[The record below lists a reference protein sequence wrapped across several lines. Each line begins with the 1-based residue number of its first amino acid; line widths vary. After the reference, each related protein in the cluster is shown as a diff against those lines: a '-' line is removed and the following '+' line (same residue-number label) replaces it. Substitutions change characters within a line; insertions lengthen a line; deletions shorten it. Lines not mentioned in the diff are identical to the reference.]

1 MPFFF
6 FSLCSND
13 FRKIEPSKP
22 KKITTIHVKAE
33 PPVEDKPVTIVA
45 PETVSS
51 PTIIDEPDMMEID
64 EPHVV
69 EEVPIEVTEK
79 PRTPSPPPPPKPKHK
94 KVDSATAEEL
104 KKCRRVFNKLN
115 KSRSALPFI
124 EPVDEILDGA
134 PGYYTV
140 IK

>member
-1 MPFFF
+1 MP
-6 FSLCSND
+6 D
-13 FRKIEPSKP
+13 YM
-22 KKITTIHVKAE
+22 
-33 PPVEDKPVTIVA
+33 D
-45 PETVSS
+45 
-51 PTIIDEPDMMEID
+51 ID
-64 EPHVV
+64 EPHIMEQTPVEPVV
-69 EEVPIEVTEK
+69 K
-79 PRTPSPPPPPKPKHK
+79 PRAPSPPPKPKHK

-124 EPVDEILDGA
+124 QPVDEVLDGA